1 MALKK
6 FDYKQL
12 GAYLLRGTFIIAP
25 VFFTFYAL
33 WMILAKID
41 SPVQEIF
48 YSIFGFR
55 IYGLGLITIVIL
67 LVAVGYLGT
76 SILMDR
82 LFKAL
87 ESLILKVPIVKEV
100 YKAIR
105 DVIGAFASDKK
116 KFEKPVLV
124 KVSEG
129 IHRIG
134 FITTE
139 DLAEFDITS
148 RLVSVYFPLSYA
160 FTGELLLVDQT
171 LLSPLDTKDVKN
183 LMKFVISG
191 GIVHGETKKS
201 TSSSSVSH

>member
-6 FDYKQL
+6 FDFGQL
-12 GAYLLRGTFIIAP
+12 GAYILRGTFIIAP
-25 VFFTFYAL
+25 LFFTFYAL
-33 WMILAKID
+33 WMILGKID
-41 SPVQEIF
+41 YPVQEIF

-55 IYGLGLITIVIL
+55 IYGLGLITILFL
-67 LVAVGYLGT
+67 LIIVGYLGT

-82 LFKAL
+82 VFRGL

-124 KVSEG
+124 KVGEG

-139 DLAEFDITS
+139 DLSEFDIS
-148 RLVSVYFPLSYA
+148 LDLVSVYFPLSYA
-160 FTGELLLVDQT
+160 FTGELLLVNKE
-171 LLSPLDTKDVKN
+171 LLTPLDTKDVKD

-191 GIVHGETKKS
+191 GIVHGEAKKS
-201 TSSSSVSH
+201 TSSSSISH

>member
-105 DVIGAFASDKK
+105 DVIGAFASDKRNLRNRSSLK
-116 KFEKPVLV
+116 LV
-124 KVSEG
+124 RGYTVS
-129 IHRIG
+129 
-134 FITTE
+134 
-139 DLAEFDITS
+139 DLLLRKIWQNLILI
-148 RLVSVYFPLSYA
+148 LVSSPFIFLFP
-160 FTGELLLVDQT
+160 T
-171 LLSPLDTKDVKN
+171 LLQANSYW
-183 LMKFVISG
+183 
-191 GIVHGETKKS
+191 
-201 TSSSSVSH
+201 

>member
-6 FDYKQL
+6 FELNQL

-25 VFFTFYAL
+25 LFFTFYAL
-33 WMILAKID
+33 WMILGKID
-41 SPVQEIF
+41 YPVQEIF

-55 IYGLGLITIVIL
+55 IYGLGLITILIILVI
-67 LVAVGYLGT
+67 VGYLGT
-76 SILMDR
+76 SLLMDR
-82 LFKAL
+82 VFKGL

-124 KVSEG
+124 KVGDG

-139 DLAEFDITS
+139 DLSDFDITS
-148 RLVSVYFPLSYA
+148 NLVSVYFPLSYA
-160 FTGELLLVDQT
+160 FTGELLLVDKS
-171 LLSPLDTKDVKN
+171 LLSPLDTKDVKD

-191 GIVHGETKKS
+191 GIVHGEKK
-201 TSSSSVSH
+201 